1 MADWYRSLLREV
13 PDFRMSFK
21 EVELK
26 VKDVRI
32 SEALKQIP
40 EKCKLVYIEVS
51 RESQPP
57 LEISRVLRIEMS
69 VLRTRLFI
77 LEAMGFVKRLPGDS
91 YSLS

>member
-1 MADWYRSLLREV
+1 MADWYRSLLKEV
-13 PDFRMSFK
+13 PELRMPFK
-21 EVELK
+21 DVESK
-26 VKDVRI
+26 VKKVRV

-51 RESQPP
+51 RESQSPQ
-57 LEISRVLRIEMS
+57 EISRVLRIEMS

-77 LEAMGFVKRLPGDS
+77 LETMGFVKRLPGDS